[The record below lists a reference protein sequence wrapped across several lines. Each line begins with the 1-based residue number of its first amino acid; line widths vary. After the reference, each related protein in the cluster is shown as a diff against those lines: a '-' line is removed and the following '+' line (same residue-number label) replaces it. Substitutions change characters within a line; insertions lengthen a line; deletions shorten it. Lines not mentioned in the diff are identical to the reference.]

1 MNKKLLL
8 GLAVLAGGIIL
19 YKYLLKANSRSMSG
33 SDENSKWFESDDVGV
48 PKYGVPINIIKS
60 N

>member
-8 GLAVLAGGIIL
+8 GLVVLAGGIIL
-19 YKYLLKANSRSMSG
+19 YKYALKANSKSMSG
-33 SDENSKWFESDDVGV
+33 RNENSKWFESDDVGV